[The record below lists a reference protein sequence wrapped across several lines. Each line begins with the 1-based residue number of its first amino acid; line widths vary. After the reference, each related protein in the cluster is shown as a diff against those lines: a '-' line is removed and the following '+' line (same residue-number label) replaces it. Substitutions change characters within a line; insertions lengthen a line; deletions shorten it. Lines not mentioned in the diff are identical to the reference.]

1 MGRPA
6 ILADDLVNTRL
17 YPNHVLDAEEEPAGF
32 EAFRCQNGRRSE
44 LDYAAAATANSDWWL
59 RSVFDRVRAF
69 DYMAIDWNTNLL
81 GRAIKLQCTFDA
93 TDFLGTYVTPLNLT
107 LPAV

>member
-1 MGRPA
+1 MGRPVL
-6 ILADDLVNTRL
+6 LADDLFNTRL
-17 YPNHVLDAEEEPAGF
+17 YTGHVVTANEEPAGY
-32 EAFRCQNGRRSE
+32 EAYRAQDGRRSE

-59 RSVFDRVRAF
+59 RSVCDRVRAF

-93 TDFLGTYVTPLNLT
+93 TDFLGTYETP
-107 LPAV
+107 